1 MPPLTTSPEG
11 AYPALES
18 PFPAPNPPDKLTF
31 GCGER
36 GGLPPDRAS
45 AGGVVGKSGGGT
57 NLPANRLYFGDCLD
71 WLSKMDAKS
80 VDLVYLDPPFNSK
93 AAYNILY
100 KSPDGEASQAQY
112 QTFVDSWR
120 WGPSTDVA
128 LNHVIVSGSPAAGI
142 LTSLN
147 NYMQKSDLM
156 AYLVMMTARLIE
168 LRRVL
173 KDNGSLFLHC
183 DASAGHYL
191 KIVMDEVFGNGTFR
205 NEVVWRRST
214 GKSLMTRRLPTNHD
228 VLLFYSGEENTW
240 NEDEAF
246 LPYDPTNLPAKT
258 SAKYSHTEAD
268 GRIYRLDN
276 LINPNPDRPNLTYEF
291 LGVTRVWRWTKDR
304 MQQAYMQGLVVQ
316 SAPGRVP
323 QLKRYLDEQR
333 GIALDDVWVDIPP
346 LNSQAQERLGYQTQ
360 KPRAL
365 LERIIRLA
373 SKPEDTVL
381 DPFAGCGTAIE
392 AAQILGRK
400 WIGIDITVLAIDV
413 VERRL
418 NRMGL
423 RRNVDYKVDG
433 IPLDMDGARRSFI
446 EDPHTF
452 QLWALTLVDGQPRDG
467 GKKGADKGVDGLIY
481 FQDDAKSIG
490 QAIVSV
496 KGGENIHA
504 EHVRE
509 LIGAMNNQHSKLGVM
524 VTLHPPTKAMVKAAR
539 EAESVEA
546 GGKLR
551 PRVQI
556 CTIESLL
563 RKPPQKPDLPPV
575 YDIISA
581 AMASRRGRLRHI
593 EPSPEDIRKAPQF
606 KYPIAGG
613 KVSDQKSLPLP
624 EPLLIEQPATQMGRS
639 RRRRRLA

>member
-1 MPPLTTSPEG
+1 MGKQATFGSGLTAVVKVNDPSPETRNG
-11 AYPALES
+11 CASHNA
-18 PFPAPNPPDKLTF
+18 APKEGKLPPC
-31 GCGER
+31 GCG
-36 GGLPPDRAS
+36 
-45 AGGVVGKSGGGT
+45 VNK
-57 NLPANRLYFGDCLD
+57 LYFGDNLD
-71 WLSKMDAKS
+71 WLPKTGAAS

-93 AAYNILY
+93 AAYNLLY
-100 KSPDGEASQAQY
+100 KSPDGEAAQAQY
-112 QTFVDSWR
+112 QAFIDSWR
-120 WGPSTDVA
+120 WGPATDA
-128 LNHVIVSGSPAAGI
+128 AMASVITSGSPAAGI

-173 KDNGSLFLHC
+173 KPNGSLFLHC
-183 DASAGHYL
+183 DASASHYL
-191 KIVMDEVFGNGTFR
+191 KIIMDEVFDGSFR
-205 NEVVWRRST
+205 NEIVWKRST

-228 VLLFYSGEENTW
+228 VLLFYAGEDNTW
-240 NEDEAF
+240 NEDNAF
-246 LPYDPTNLPAKT
+246 LPYDPTNLPEKT
-258 SAKYSHTEAD
+258 AAKYSHKEAD

-291 LGVTRVWRWTKDR
+291 LGVTRVWRWTRDR
-304 MQQAYMQGLVVQ
+304 MQKAYDDGLVVQ

-333 GIALDDVWVDIPP
+333 GIPLDDVWTDIPP
-346 LNSQAQERLGYQTQ
+346 LNSQAQERLHYPTQ
-360 KPRAL
+360 KPLAL
-365 LERIIRLA
+365 LERIISVA
-373 SKPEDTVL
+373 SKPGDIVL

-392 AAQILGRK
+392 AAQRLGRK
-400 WIGIDITVLAIDV
+400 WIGIDVTVLAIDV

-423 RRNVDYKVDG
+423 RRGHDYKVDG
-433 IPLDMDGARRSFI
+433 IPLDLAGARRLFA
-446 EDPHTF
+446 EDYHQF

-481 FQDDAKSIG
+481 FQDDARSTG

-504 EHVRE
+504 EHVRD
-509 LIGAMNNQHSKLGVM
+509 LIGAMHNQRSKLGVLI
-524 VTLHPPTKAMVKAAR
+524 TLHSPTKAMEKAAR

-546 GGKLR
+546 GGRLR

-556 CTIESLL
+556 CSVDDLL
-563 RKPPQKPDLPPV
+563 KGKKPNLPPV

-581 AMASRRGRLRHI
+581 AAAARRGRTQEREI
-593 EPSPEDIRKAPQF
+593 TPEEIRKSPSF
-606 KYPIAGG
+606 KLPISGG
-613 KVSDQKSLPLP
+613 RQKPAQQNLPMG
-624 EPLLIEQPATQMGRS
+624 EPLLTQQPPTSMKKRG
-639 RRRRRLA
+639 RRRLA